1 MKTIISLLLLCI
13 LGTQAYADEET
24 SFTDSLDGTTITYTY
39 TGGRSYNVKFENAG
53 ISYRY
58 LTGTRPE
65 KWWGP
70 FPYKALVTDQGEY
83 LVAWFE
89 QGYGD
94 YITLLINL
102 EAEVLYGSG
111 IIGKSSTHFEKARI
125 SNIEH

>member
-1 MKTIISLLLLCI
+1 MKILYAFLLLCYFSTPA
-13 LGTQAYADEET
+13 LADETLLTQA
-24 SFTDSLDGTTITYTY
+24 LDGTNITYTY
-39 TGGRSYNVKFENAG
+39 SGGRSYHLKFEPEG

-58 LTGTRPE
+58 LTGSKPD

-70 FPYKALVTDQGEY
+70 FPYKAMVTAQGEF

-102 EAEVLYGSG
+102 EAELLYGSG
-111 IIGKSSTHFEKARI
+111 IIKGSSTHFEKAHI
-125 SNIEH
+125 SQIRR